1 LIAFWLE
8 IHAHLRRDCAALDAA
23 GDDYRAGRTSAGQ
36 FAVIASTR
44 LRGLVAAM
52 QGHHQIEDF
61 QYFPAFRREEP
72 HLAPGFE
79 RLEAEHAQL
88 TRDVAAAEA
97 ALANLWGTVE
107 HADDA
112 GGATLA
118 VAAERYIAAAR
129 QLCERL
135 GSHLADEED
144 LVIPLLAE
152 HRDR

>member
-1 LIAFWLE
+1 
-8 IHAHLRRDCAALDAA
+8 
-23 GDDYRAGRTSAGQ
+23 
-36 FAVIASTR
+36 
-44 LRGLVAAM
+44 M

-61 QYFPAFRREEP
+61 QYFPAFRRDEP
-72 HLAPGFE
+72 QLAPGFE

-97 ALANLWGTVE
+97 ALARLRAAAEPTG
-107 HADDA
+107 DA

-118 VAAERYIAAAR
+118 VAADRYIAAAR

-144 LVIPLLAE
+144 LVIPLLSE
-152 HRDR
+152 HGHR